1 MNFHSTR
8 VKIICSRLKI
18 AYLLIFTV
26 PMYLLLRPSR
36 ASWALMPSKRT
47 STCMTISFM
56 TPRTKKNLLRIWMSA
71 TTLMYLLHI
80 KALHHEPFS
89 QIPTVTMQECLSQ
102 CLLPAV
108 WPTVQFVSP
117 DAVPC
122 FCNTSANNIRSPN
135 SRYCSPKRFPFPRKK
150 RRNPMMSFCGALN
163 RSILGTILPHFL
175 LPDLVHVQI
184 FGYCLSPECRSPF
197 FKEAL

>member
-122 FCNTSANNIRSPN
+122 FCNTSANNIPVAQFKVLQPQKIPLSSKKAPQPNDEFLRRS
-135 SRYCSPKRFPFPRKK
+135 
-150 RRNPMMSFCGALN
+150 
-163 RSILGTILPHFL
+163 
-175 LPDLVHVQI
+175 
-184 FGYCLSPECRSPF
+184 
-197 FKEAL
+197 